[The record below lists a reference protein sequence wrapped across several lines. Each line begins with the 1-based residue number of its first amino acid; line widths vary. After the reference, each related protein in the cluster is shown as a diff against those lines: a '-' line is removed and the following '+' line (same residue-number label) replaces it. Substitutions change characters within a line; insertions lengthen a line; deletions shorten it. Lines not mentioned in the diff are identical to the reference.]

1 MIDKFY
7 IDAIVNHNRNS
18 ISHIGYENGKRIRG
32 ETALKPRLYVK
43 SKHGGNHKSLYGE
56 TLTEME
62 FDTMAECS
70 DFKKSYPSQVY
81 GDLGYVEQFITDNYS
96 HKITFDFDVI
106 NYAVIDIEVACE
118 EGFPAVEEADWP
130 VNAITIKLKNSDTYH
145 TWALG
150 EYDVSKS
157 NHKVEYKS
165 YEKEETLLVEFVQ
178 WWSGQSIDIVTGW
191 NSRGFDIPYL
201 INRIKNIWKHT
212 KMSSTLVNQ
221 FSPFKKVKFREFTTR
236 FGGKQMEYEIAG
248 IQQLDYLELFKKFG
262 YGFYGV
268 LESYS
273 LNNVSHVVLNEKKLD
288 YSEYGS
294 LHQLYK
300 QDFQKFIDYNIKDVE
315 LVERIDEKMGLI
327 ELTLTLSYTA
337 HAPIQAAFGTTKIWD
352 TFIYSYLAEK
362 NIMIP
367 PKVLQVKKDQIEGGF
382 VKQPKIGSYNW
393 VVSFDLNSL
402 YPHLIMQYNMS
413 PETIADHVGDVDV
426 TKMLKRSEVLV
437 QKNKCTSATGQRFYT
452 NKVGVFPEI
461 IHQSYENRKNIKA
474 EMLKW
479 ERKLQKSKDPEI
491 EKMIVKLH
499 NQQHSIKIMMNS
511 LYGAMSNQYF
521 RYFDDRIAEAI
532 TVSGQLT
539 IRWGEKKINE
549 VLNNILK
556 TDKDYVIAIDTDSLY
571 VSMEGFLEK
580 AGMLSKSDTE
590 ISSYLDNV
598 CGQLF
603 EKEFSN
609 TYEELRDYTNCS
621 TQRMEM
627 KREAIATK
635 GIWTGKKRYVMNV
648 LNNEGVQYAEPKIK
662 ITGIEAVR
670 SSTPQVCRDW
680 IREGLSLIM
689 NGTEQV
695 VQDFI
700 AEKRKEFSLLDIED
714 ISFPRSINTITQYKG
729 TPIHVRASLLYNAQL
744 EKHKLVSRYES
755 INDGDKIKFCYL
767 RLPNPLMENVIGFK
781 NVLPRE
787 MNLHQYIDYE
797 KQFDKSFVDPLSTIL
812 DAVGWSA
819 IKINTLEGFFE

>member
-7 IDAIVNHNRNS
+7 IDAIVNYGKNS
-18 ISHIGYENGKRIRG
+18 VSHIGYENGKRVVD
-32 ETALKPRLYVK
+32 TTPFKPRLYVQ
-43 SKHGGNHKSLYGE
+43 SKKMGGRHKSLHGE
-56 TLTEME
+56 TLTEVE
-62 FDTMAECS
+62 FDTIAECTE
-70 DFKKSYPSQVY
+70 FKKNYPSRVY
-81 GDLGYVEQFITDNYS
+81 GDLGYVEQFITDNYA
-96 HKITFDFDVI
+96 HKITFDFDLI
-106 NYAVIDIEVACE
+106 NYAVIDIEVACD
-118 EGFPAVEEADWP
+118 EGFPAVDKADWP
-130 VNAITIKLKNSDTYH
+130 INAITIKLKNSDTYH

-150 EYDVSKS
+150 EYDSSKS
-157 NHKVEYKS
+157 DHDVKYHS
-165 YEKEETLLVEFVQ
+165 YDKEKDLLVDFIR
-178 WWSGQSIDIVTGW
+178 WWNNQSIDVVTGW
-191 NSRGFDIPYL
+191 NSRGFDIPY
-201 INRIKNIWKHT
+201 IVNRIKSLWARK
-212 KMSSTLVNQ
+212 SSTLINML
-221 FSPFKKVKFREFTTR
+221 SPFKKVKYHEFTTR
-236 FGGKQMEYEIAG
+236 FGGKQIEYEISG
-248 IQQLDYLELFKKFG
+248 IQQLDYLEMFKKFG
-262 YGFYGV
+262 YGFYGT

-327 ELTLTLSYTA
+327 ELTLTLAYTA

-352 TFIYSYLAEK
+352 TFIYSYLAER
-362 NIMIP
+362 NIIIP

-382 VKQPKIGSYNW
+382 VKQPVVGSYDW

-413 PETIADHVGDVDV
+413 PETVADSVGGV
-426 TKMLKRSEVLV
+426 TPDKMLKRDEILT

-452 NKVGVFPEI
+452 DKVGVFPEI

-479 ERKLQKSKDPEI
+479 ERKLQKNKDPET

-539 IRWGEKKINE
+539 IRWGEKKINDI
-549 VLNNILK
+549 LNNILK
-556 TDKDYVIAIDTDSLY
+556 TNKDYVIAIDTDSLY
-571 VSMEGFLEK
+571 VNMEEFLKK
-580 AGMLSKSDTE
+580 AGMLSKPDDE
-590 ISSYLDNV
+590 ICAYLDNV
-598 CGQLF
+598 SAKLF

-609 TYEELRDYTNCS
+609 TYEELREYTNCS

-648 LNNEGVQYAEPKIK
+648 LNNEGVQYAEPKVK
-662 ITGIEAVR
+662 VTGIEAVR
-670 SSTPQVCRDW
+670 SSTPQICRDW
-680 IREGLSLIM
+680 IREGLNLIM
-689 NGTEQV
+689 NGTEET
-695 VQDFI
+695 VQKFI
-700 AEKRKEFSLLDIED
+700 AEKRTEFSSRDIED

-729 TPIHVRASLLYNAQL
+729 NPIHVRASRLYNEQL
-744 EKHKLVSRYES
+744 SKHKLKSRYET
-755 INDGDKIKFCYL
+755 ICDGDKIKFCYM

-781 NVLPRE
+781 NVLPKE

-797 KQFDKSFVDPLSTIL
+797 KQFDKSFVEPLSSIL

>member
-1 MIDKFY
+1 MTDKFY
-7 IDAIVNHNRNS
+7 IDAIVNYNRNS
-18 ISHIGYENGKRIRG
+18 VSYIGYENGKRVRN
-32 ETALKPRLYVK
+32 EVALKPRLYVK
-43 SKHGGNHKSLYGE
+43 SNRGGQHKSLYGE

-62 FDTMAECS
+62 FDTMEECS
-70 DFKKSYPSQVY
+70 NFKKSYPSQVY

-96 HKITFDFDVI
+96 HKITFDFDLI

-118 EGFPAVEEADWP
+118 EGFPAIDKADWP
-130 VNAITIKLKNSDTYH
+130 INAITIKLKNDDTYY

-150 EYDVSKS
+150 KYDTSKS
-157 NHKVEYKS
+157 NYKVNYKS
-165 YEKEETLLVEFVQ
+165 YDKEETLLVEFIQ
-178 WWSGQSIDIVTGW
+178 WWSHQSIDVVTGW
-191 NSRGFDIPYL
+191 NSRGFDIPYI
-201 INRIKNIWKHT
+201 INRIKNIWKRGHT
-212 KMSSTLVNQ
+212 SLVNQ
-221 FSPFKKVKFREFTTR
+221 LSPFKKVKYHEYNTR
-236 FGGKQMEYEIAG
+236 FGGQQIEYEISG

-262 YGFYGV
+262 YGFYGT

-273 LNNVSHVVLNEKKLD
+273 LNNVSHIVLGEKKLD

-327 ELTLTLSYTA
+327 ELTLTLAYTA

-352 TFIYSYLAEK
+352 TFIYSYLAER
-362 NIMIP
+362 NIVIP
-367 PKVLQVKKDQIEGGF
+367 PKVIKAKDDQIEGGF
-382 VKQPKIGSYNW
+382 VKQPKVGSYNW

-413 PETIADHVGDVDV
+413 PETIADKVADVSPN
-426 TKMLKRSEVLV
+426 KMLDRNEILT

-452 NKVGVFPEI
+452 NTIGVFPEI

-479 ERKLQKSKDPEI
+479 ESKLQKNKDPEI
-491 EKMIVKLH
+491 EKKIVKLH

-511 LYGAMSNQYF
+511 LYGAMSNKYF

-539 IRWGEKKINE
+539 IRWAEQKIND
-549 VLNNILK
+549 VLNKILK
-556 TDKDYVIAIDTDSLY
+556 TNKDYVIAIDTDSLY
-571 VSMEGFLEK
+571 VDMESFLKK
-580 AGMLSKSDTE
+580 AGMLSKSDNE
-590 ISSYLDNV
+590 VCAYLDNV
-598 CGQLF
+598 CNQLF
-603 EKEFSN
+603 EKEFSK
-609 TYEELRDYTNCS
+609 TYEELREYTNCS
-621 TQRMEM
+621 SQRMEM

-648 LNNEGVQYAEPKIK
+648 LNNEGVQYAEPKVK
-662 ITGIEAVR
+662 VTGIEAVR
-670 SSTPQVCRDW
+670 SSTPQVCRNW
-680 IREGLSLIM
+680 IREGLSLIL
-689 NGTEQV
+689 NENEEV
-695 VQDFI
+695 VQQFI
-700 AEKRKEFSLLDIED
+700 AKKRSEFSSLDIED
-714 ISFPRSINTITQYKG
+714 ISFPRSINSITQYKG

-744 EKHKLVSRYES
+744 KKHKLVSRYENIS
-755 INDGDKIKFCYL
+755 DGDKIKFCYL

-797 KQFDKSFVDPLSTIL
+797 KQFDKSFVEPLSTIL